1 MPLPEPL
8 QRIGER
14 IVGFFD
20 RGGDPPFIVYQY
32 DPHDEYSVRS
42 ELGQLRTWLGS
53 EALGVSC
60 VSISLADLF
69 WEAIDESGWT
79 EQLIAQEAAASDSP
93 NGLAEVHN
101 AVAEILR
108 LSPSL
113 ADRVVQRLA
122 KAGERTAVFLY
133 RAGAL
138 YPTYRTST
146 LLDELRNRVDR
157 PVTLLY
163 PGKLVGETGLSFM
176 GRAEPTYGYRALIV
190 SRGD

>member
-1 MPLPEPL
+1 MPLSDPL
-8 QRIGER
+8 AQIGRR
-14 IVGFFD
+14 IVSFFD

-32 DPHDEYSVRS
+32 DPHDEYTVRG

-53 EALGVSC
+53 DERRIGC
-60 VSISLADLF
+60 VAISLADLF
-69 WEAIDESGWT
+69 WAAIDESGWA
-79 EQLIAQEAAASDSP
+79 EQLIAQESAASGNP
-93 NGLAEVHN
+93 NGLTEVHN

-113 ADRVVQRLA
+113 ADRVVGQLSDASDRS
-122 KAGERTAVFLY
+122 AVFLY

-138 YPTYRTST
+138 YPSYRTST
-146 LLDELRNRVDR
+146 LLDELRSRVDR

-190 SRGD
+190 ARGD

>member
-14 IVGFFD
+14 IVDFFD

-32 DPHDEYSVRS
+32 DPTDEYVVRS
-42 ELGQLRTWLGS
+42 ELHELRAWLGA
-53 EALGVSC
+53 EMRNIHCA
-60 VSISLADLF
+60 SISLADLL
-69 WEAIDESGWT
+69 WEAIEESGWAD
-79 EQLIAQEAAASDSP
+79 QLIAQEAAAGDNP
-93 NGLAEVHN
+93 TGLAEVHS

-113 ADRVVQRLA
+113 ADRVVARLSD
-122 KAGERTAVFLY
+122 AGERTAVFLY

-138 YPTYRTST
+138 YPSYRTSS

-163 PGKLVGETGLSFM
+163 PGRLVGDTGLSFM
-176 GRAEPTYGYRALIV
+176 GRSEPAYGYRVLIV
-190 SRGD
+190 SRGA